1 MHLED
6 PIKAISEMRRVTKN
20 GGRVVAI
27 EPNYASFSFFDSVYD
42 TIWGYPSFSISVIR
56 RVR

>member
-6 PIKAISEMRRVTKN
+6 PITAISEMRRVTKN

-27 EPNYASFSFFDSVYD
+27 EPDYASFSFFDSVYD
-42 TIWGYPSFSISVIR
+42 TMWVIPLFLL
-56 RVR
+56 